1 MSTVHSSRA
10 RMSALAVAQP
20 VAALLLA
27 AAPSAHAEIV
37 TTTITCDNH
46 YAIFTREGSTFT
58 YIGGNETGFAG
69 NPGTY
74 NWSIAE
80 TWSFEATETIYIA
93 AWSDNSVA
101 QGLLAQFSSPS
112 LGTLL
117 TGDARWRVYA
127 TNTDRNTGA
136 PHPLVSEI
144 EGHVSIADGLGAW
157 EPTYVGENS
166 GVAPW
171 GVIAGITTDARW
183 IWRNT
188 PGVADPLRPGSGAG
202 EMLIFTVNIPAPPAM
217 AASLVGL
224 LAMGRRR
231 R

>member
-1 MSTVHSSRA
+1 MSIDQPRRA
-10 RMSALAVAQP
+10 RAVALAVLQP
-20 VAALLLA
+20 LAALCLVA
-27 AAPSAHAEIV
+27 TPSAHAELV

-69 NPGTY
+69 NPGTF

-80 TWSFEATETIYIA
+80 TWSFEATETIYVA

-127 TNTDRNTGA
+127 TNADRNTGA

-144 EGHVSIADGLGAW
+144 EAHVASADGLGAW
-157 EPTYVGENS
+157 EPTYVGEHN

-188 PGVADPLRPGSGAG
+188 PGMADPLRPGSGAG

-217 AASLVGL
+217 AAALVGM
-224 LAMGRRR
+224 LAGRRR
-231 R
+231 RR

>member
-1 MSTVHSSRA
+1 MSIAHPRRA
-10 RMSALAVAQP
+10 RTIVREVLHP
-20 VAALLLA
+20 LAALFLIA
-27 AAPSAHAEIV
+27 TPSAHAELV

-46 YAIFTREGSTFT
+46 YAIFTREGSTFSS
-58 YIGGNETGFAG
+58 IGGNETGFAG
-69 NPGTY
+69 NPGTF

-80 TWSFEATETIYIA
+80 TWSFEATEQIYIA

-117 TGDARWRVYA
+117 TGDPRWSVYA

-144 EGHVSIADGLGAW
+144 EAHIAAADGLSAW
-157 EPTYVGENS
+157 EPTYVGESN

-202 EMLIFTVNIPAPPAM
+202 EMLIFTVNIPAPPAF